1 MNLKKITSFV
11 ISAAMTSCMMNFPS
25 AYAENGIVTSKT
37 LDTAFS
43 VSDNIYYNNYIAWN
57 TPVYSYLYEND
68 DNTITKAECSYD
80 ESTFTIDNYSSDLEL
95 LSSMELSCE
104 LPIFGGAYSGSNY
117 NYLVFGQ
124 SNSSDSSSAEVM
136 RVVQYDKSWNRINS
150 LSIKGA
156 NTRYP
161 FSAGSLRM
169 CESNGTLYIHTC
181 HTMFK
186 TSDGLNHQANMTFA
200 IDTASMTEID
210 SYYGVMNIGYGYI
223 SHSFNQFIKSSGE
236 YVYRADHGDAYERGI
251 TITKFK
257 EGDSVT
263 NVEYTN
269 AFPIQGTIGANDTG
283 VSLGG
288 FELSDYGCLTAG
300 NSVDQSSAENYSS
313 SAKRDIFLTLTNE
326 NLEKSN
332 TLWLT
337 EYPDDKSI
345 TPTTPK
351 LVKYDTNKFLLMW
364 DEVDNSDDTTL
375 LVMMA
380 IDLDA
385 DTISDAKYSNIAL
398 SDCEPIAAKDGY
410 IKWYIT
416 DSEKTT
422 LFSVYPDALFTCEDD
437 FILAESL
444 DPVIPGDVD
453 GNGTV
458 ELTDATIVLTMY
470 AKSAASIELD
480 ETEKRQLAAADV
492 NKNGSID
499 LSDAT
504 EVLSIYARN
513 AAGL

>member
-1 MNLKKITSFV
+1 MNLKKITSLV
-11 ISAAMTSCMMNFPS
+11 ISSAMASCVMTFPS
-25 AYAENGIVTSKT
+25 VQAEGSIVTSRT

-43 VSDNIYYNNYIAWN
+43 VSDNIYYNNYIAWS

-68 DNTITKAECSYD
+68 DNTITKAECSDD
-80 ESTFTIDNYSSDLEL
+80 ESTFTVENYSADFEL
-95 LSSMELSCE
+95 LDSKEIQCE

-124 SNSSDSSSAEVM
+124 SNSSDSSSTEVM
-136 RVVQYDKSWNRINS
+136 RVVQYDKSWNRVNS

-210 SYYGVMNIGYGYI
+210 SYYDVMNIDYGYV
-223 SHSFNQFIKSSGE
+223 SHSFNQFIKSDGE
-236 YVYRADHGDAYERGI
+236 YIYRVDHGDAYERGI

-283 VSLGG
+283 VSIGG
-288 FELSDYGCLTAG
+288 FELSDYGCLMAG
-300 NSVDQSSAENYSS
+300 NSVDQSSAANYSS
-313 SAKRDIFLTLTNE
+313 SAKRDIFLTLTDE
-326 NLEKSN
+326 NLETSN

-337 EYPDDKSI
+337 EYPDDKSF
-345 TPTTPK
+345 TPLTPK

-380 IDLDA
+380 IDLDT

-398 SDCEPIAAKDGY
+398 SDCEPIATADGY

-422 LFSVYPDALFTCEDD
+422 LFSVDPDALFTCEDD

-444 DPVIPGDVD
+444 DPAIPGDVD
-453 GNGTV
+453 GNNTV
-458 ELTDATIVLTMY
+458 ELTDATIVLTIY
-470 AKSAASIELD
+470 AKSAVNISLD
-480 ETEKRQLAAADV
+480 ETEKSQMAAADV
-492 NKNGSID
+492 NQDGVID
-499 LSDAT
+499 LADAT
-504 EVLSIYARN
+504 EILSIYARN

>member
-1 MNLKKITSFV
+1 MNLKKTTSLV
-11 ISAAMTSCMMNFPS
+11 ISAAMAACVMTFPS
-25 AYAENGIVTSKT
+25 AQAEGSIVTSRT

-43 VSDNIYYNNYIAWN
+43 VSDNIYYNNYIAWS

-68 DNTITKAECSYD
+68 DNTITKAECSD
-80 ESTFTIDNYSSDLEL
+80 DGSTFTVENYSADFEL
-95 LSSMELSCE
+95 LDSKEIQCE

-124 SNSSDSSSAEVM
+124 SNSSDSSSTEVM

-181 HTMFK
+181 HIMFK

-223 SHSFNQFIKSSGE
+223 SHSFNQFIKSDGE
-236 YVYRADHGDAYERGI
+236 YIYRVDHGDAYERGV
-251 TITKFK
+251 TITRFK

-269 AFPIQGTIGANDTG
+269 AFPIQGTIGTNDTG
-283 VSLGG
+283 VSIGG
-288 FELSDYGCLTAG
+288 FELSDNNCIIAG
-300 NSVDQSSAENYSS
+300 NSVDQSGAENYSS
-313 SAKRDIFLTLTNE
+313 SAKRDIFLTLTDKDFDHPS
-326 NLEKSN
+326 L
-332 TLWLT
+332 LWLT
-337 EYPDDKSI
+337 DYPEDKSV

-364 DEVDNSDDTTL
+364 DEVDNSDNTTL
-375 LVMMA
+375 LAMA
-380 IDLDA
+380 TVDLNKNA
-385 DTISDAKYSNIAL
+385 ISAIKYSNIAL
-398 SDCEPIAAKDGY
+398 SDCEPIAEKDGY

-422 LFSVYPDALFTCEDD
+422 LFSVDPDALASCEDD